1 MGVRR
6 SEIGRQETSGAGI
19 RIMSKNLEIEM
30 EGVGEAFYMVPAEE
44 IGEFARLPLEV
55 REDVMD
61 KLSAFKFIAEAKSVR
76 AGAKSVAALHPSRA
90 GWSAQ
95 RLQVQFAE
103 YRDGGDWRCV
113 MNKAK
118 AGPGYYEIGGLV
130 KLPREFVEHWKGLCE
145 RNQRKCK
152 PAYRRLLRDWRAWAA
167 GDRAKA
173 IPGYD
178 AAPDPS
184 PEAPG
189 GNPHPAGWSYGNLMR
204 QVPSKFELRAARIG
218 RAAAADLRPKV
229 FTTRNGLAVGQYY
242 LFDDMWHDFKVNV
255 VGQRSAQ
262 RLLQLHSLDLFSGCL
277 FAHGMKPIV
286 ENEMTGAMERLKE
299 AEMVFLVANV
309 LAATGYRN
317 DEKGTTLIVEHGTAA
332 IREET
337 EQALFDLTGG
347 KVRVDRSGIQGRA
360 AFAGMYDGQSK
371 GNYRFKAA
379 LESLHNLVH
388 NETADTLLIP
398 GQTGSNAR
406 LNCPEDLAGRE
417 KHNNRLLKAMA
428 ALPPGQAELLRL
440 PFLEYTEAFALVSE
454 ILEQINRRQDHN
466 LEGWVEAGLI
476 SKEIRF
482 QPDLPWLGVERLKDL
497 SGEQQAVAM
506 AAAETR
512 VVKRSPREVFDA
524 GKGPL
529 RRLSPE
535 AIAMVL
541 GPRCGREV
549 RVDKGMIEFQD
560 QLVGPGRL
568 RYDAPQ
574 FREGDKF
581 RAVLNPMDTAQ
592 LYLFDA
598 KGRFV
603 GSCRR
608 WSSPARDDVE
618 ALQRAMGRARK
629 REAELLA
636 PLAQRGAALTRQRIQ
651 DARGNA
657 RALAS
662 ELPRRARPVKI
673 PKGAKA
679 EDFLNLPDR
688 EAASEAP
695 EAEEAVNGQLEALTK
710 L

>member
-1 MGVRR
+1 MNT
-6 SEIGRQETSGAGI
+6 ETNIAT
-19 RIMSKNLEIEM
+19 RETYYL
-30 EGVGEAFYMVPAEE
+30 VPAEDVE
-44 IGEFARLPLEV
+44 EFARLPLEV

-61 KLSAFKFIAEAKSVR
+61 KLAALEFMAQAKSIR
-76 AGAKSVAALHPSRA
+76 AGAKKVAAMHPSRV
-90 GWSAQ
+90 GWSAH
-95 RLQVQFAE
+95 RLQMQFSG
-103 YRDGGDWRCV
+103 YRETRDWRCLI
-113 MNKAK
+113 NRAK
-118 AGPGYYEIGGLV
+118 AGPQYYESGGFIR
-130 KLPREFVEHWKGLCE
+130 LPREFVEHWKALCE

-152 PAYRRLLRDWRAWAA
+152 PAYRRLLRDWQAWAT
-167 GDRAKA
+167 GDSSRA

-178 AAPDPS
+178 SPPDPAVGS
-184 PEAPG
+184 A
-189 GNPHPAGWSYGNLMR
+189 HPIGWSYGNLMR
-204 QVPSKFELRAARIG
+204 RVPSKFELRASRIG
-218 RAAAADLRPKV
+218 RTAAADLRPKV
-229 FTTRNGLAVGQYY
+229 FTSRNGLAVGQYY

-286 ENEMTGAMERLKE
+286 ENEATGALERLKE

-309 LAATGYRN
+309 LAGTGYR
-317 DEKGTTLIVEHGTAA
+317 DDDKGTTLIVEHGTAA

-347 KVRVDRSGIQGRA
+347 KVRVDRSGLQGKA

-406 LNCPEDLAGRE
+406 LNCPEDLAGRD

-428 ALPPGQAELLRL
+428 ALPPEHAEKLRL
-440 PFLEYTEAFALVSE
+440 PFLEYREAFAVVTE
-454 ILEQINRRQDHN
+454 ILEQINRREDHD
-466 LEGWVEAGLI
+466 LEGWVEAGLV

-482 QPDLPWLGVERLKDL
+482 QPDTPWIPVEGLSKL
-497 SGEQQAVAM
+497 SGDQQAVAM

-512 VVKRSPREVFDA
+512 VAKHSPRQVFDT
-524 GKGPL
+524 GKGVL
-529 RRLSPE
+529 RRLPPE
-535 AIAMVL
+535 ATAIVL
-541 GPRCGREV
+541 GPKCGREV
-549 RVDKGMIEFQD
+549 KVAKGLIEFQD
-560 QLVGPGRL
+560 RLAGLGRL

-574 FREGDKF
+574 HRDGERFLG
-581 RAVLNPMDTAQ
+581 VLNPLDTGE

-598 KGRFV
+598 KGRYA
-603 GSCRR
+603 GSCQR
-608 WSSPARDDVE
+608 WDSPTRDDAE
-618 ALQRAMGRARK
+618 ALHRAMGRARK

-651 DARGNA
+651 EARENA
-657 RALAS
+657 QVLAS
-662 ELPRRARPVKI
+662 EKKRPQRRIKI

-679 EDFLNLPDR
+679 EDFLGLPEPEEP
-688 EAASEAP
+688 EAAHS
-695 EAEEAVNGQLEALTK
+695 VNDQLEALRS